1 MSTLKVNNLQDI
13 NGGNNSTP
21 EQVAQG
27 RAKAWIN
34 FDGTFGTSPFTEAN
48 GGIRDSFNVSS
59 VTDNG
64 QGDYT
69 VTMTTAMSN
78 TNYAVTTASGDGATS
93 AIRGCGVCNSLTTT
107 TFRVNSHFT
116 GGTLNGLYTRD
127 DPIVCCT
134 VFGD

>member
-1 MSTLKVNNLQDI
+1 MSTLKVNTIQNTSAAHS
-13 NGGNNSTP
+13 STP
-21 EQVAQG
+21 EQIAQG

-34 FDGTFGTSPFTEAN
+34 LNGTGTIA
-48 GGIRDSFNVSS
+48 IRDSFNVSS
-59 VTDNG
+59 ITDNG

-78 TNYAVTTASGDGATS
+78 TNYAVATASGDGATS
-93 AIRGCGVCNSLTTT
+93 AVRGCGVCNSLTTT
-107 TFRVNSHFT
+107 TFRVQSNFT

-134 VFGD
+134 VFGDS